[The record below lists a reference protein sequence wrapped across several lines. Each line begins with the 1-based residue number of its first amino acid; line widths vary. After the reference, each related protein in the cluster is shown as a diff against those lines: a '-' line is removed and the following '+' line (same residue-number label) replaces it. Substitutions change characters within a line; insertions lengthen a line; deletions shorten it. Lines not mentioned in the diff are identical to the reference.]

1 MIPKRHRRAPRALE
15 RMLGALVLSAACAGC
30 ASRALVALPS
40 LGSEWI
46 DPFTAKASTP
56 DGVTVEARTRG
67 WPGSPLELGENA
79 TPVFVRVENHGKI
92 PLELS
97 RASFELVTGTAQFR
111 ALPSDQ
117 VGGAHAANLRRRELR
132 AGVLDPGE
140 SRAGF
145 VYFEPVIGDWGFVH
159 LRASLVDAEADAL
172 VATLDVPFSS
182 GRLVGCTLESA
193 DRGQAPSSE
202 DILFRGCLPPPP

>member
-1 MIPKRHRRAPRALE
+1 MVPKRHQRSPRVLE
-15 RMLGALVLSAACAGC
+15 RTLGALVLSAACAAC

-40 LGSEWI
+40 LGSAWV

-67 WPGSPLELGENA
+67 WPGPPLELGESA
-79 TPVFVRVENHGKI
+79 TPMFVRVENRGEI
-92 PLELS
+92 PLALS
-97 RASFELVTGTAQFR
+97 RESFELVTGTAHFR

-117 VGGAHAANLRRRELR
+117 VRGAQDANLRRREL
-132 AGVLDPGE
+132 ATGVLDPGE

-159 LRASLVDAEADAL
+159 LRASLVDAEANAL

-182 GRLVGCTLESA
+182 GHLVGCTLDSA
-193 DRGQAPSSE
+193 DRRQAPSSE